1 MGGHKEVQAQQ
12 STGKCG
18 GVGKR
23 PNCGRNCAS
32 LRLLD
37 GVGYMGSELLN
48 FTAAGEGGELDGAHG
63 VGNERREE
71 EAETRW
77 KRNADMKWK
86 RE

>member
-1 MGGHKEVQAQQ
+1 
-12 STGKCG
+12 
-18 GVGKR
+18 
-23 PNCGRNCAS
+23 
-32 LRLLD
+32 
-37 GVGYMGSELLN
+37 MGSELLN
-48 FTAAGEGGELDGAHG
+48 FTAAGEGGELGGAHG